1 MSLGSSGPVRFDG
14 NGSEAMEWLRANDI
28 ERVRLEWIDYGGVS
42 RGKAVG
48 LEHFAHAIEHGIAFC
63 AAGMAFDISANVVIG
78 TDFGESIGFGDFI
91 AKPDL
96 STMRLL
102 RHEDG
107 TALVLGDLY
116 WPDGRPFEADA
127 RSVLQRVNKSAQ
139 AMGYRAFAA
148 PEFEFYLLDENHQL
162 LDGGQQCYSMQK
174 RTEFLSEEYALLDA
188 VAAHAQVE
196 CSHYEYG
203 PGQYEASIRY
213 KEIGEMADTGHLFR
227 ATMKEAAMNIGR
239 RVTFMAKPFDGKTGN
254 SCHFHLSLL
263 DGKNENVFAAP
274 EKPLH
279 ISDTLRHFIGGVLA
293 HMQELTAI
301 FFPNSNSYRRLVPAN
316 FAPISLA
323 WGIDNRTAAVRVIN
337 ETPAATRAELRVCGG
352 DVNVHLAFAAF
363 FAAGLDGIRNQTDP
377 GAESTG
383 DLDEQDVARLPD
395 DWGDALRTFE
405 NSDWARATFGEPFC
419 RNYALIK
426 RFEYDAF
433 RRTVP
438 ETERNIYVEWL

>member
-1 MSLGSSGPVRFDG
+1 MSDGSSGPVCFEG
-14 NGSEAMEWLRANDI
+14 NEADAIAWLRANDV
-28 ERVRLEWIDYGGVS
+28 ERVRIEWIDYGGVS
-42 RGKAVG
+42 RGKAVDLG
-48 LEHFAHAIEHGIAFC
+48 HFAHAMEHGIAFC
-63 AAGMAFDISANVVIG
+63 ASGMAFDMPANVVPG
-78 TDFGESIGFGDFI
+78 TDFAETIGFGDFI

-96 STMRLL
+96 ATMRLL

-107 TALVLGDLY
+107 AALVMGDLY

-127 RSVLQRVNKSAQ
+127 RSVLNRVNKAAQ
-139 AMGYRAFAA
+139 AMGFTAFAA

-162 LDGGQQCYSMQK
+162 IDEGMQCYSMQK

-188 VAAHAQVE
+188 VAAHAQIE

-203 PGQYEASIRY
+203 PGQYEASIHY
-213 KEIGEMADTGHLFR
+213 QEVGAMADAGHLFR

-239 RVTFMAKPFDGKTGN
+239 RVTFMAKPFDGMTGN
-254 SCHFHLSLL
+254 SCHLHLSLL
-263 DGKNENVFAAP
+263 DEKGENVFAAP
-274 EKPLH
+274 EEPQH
-279 ISDTLRHFIGGVLA
+279 ISDSMRHFIGGVLA
-293 HMQELTAI
+293 HMAELTAV

-363 FAAGLDGIRNQTDP
+363 LAAGLDGIKKQTDP
-377 GAESTG
+377 GARSTG
-383 DLDEQDVARLPD
+383 DLDEQDVERLPD
-395 DWGDALRTFE
+395 DWGEALRIFE
-405 NSDWARATFGEPFC
+405 NSAWAREAFGEIFC

-426 RFEYDAF
+426 RYEYDTF

-438 ETERNIYVEWL
+438 ETERNVYVEWL